1 MASRWNPNGPNSV
14 QLDDGRV
21 IEIPAGI
28 SASQAYESL
37 VEAGAISPYDGGE
50 EEDRSGFFPGMFSS
64 IENIKGTFT
73 GALPATAAGLGIT
86 GTEEQRKKY
95 LEASQAIYE
104 ASREAQMEELPDPA
118 SIDSI
123 KEAYQE
129 GGAWDA
135 LAETWDFS
143 KEAVGQQVPIFG
155 GLMAAQKLG
164 GSRIVSN
171 SFIGRAATAI
181 LGRAIPAAVAPYMAA
196 SFSNPYTGAA
206 AALAL
211 SAAFAYASMLRDN
224 AESAEDLEDIKVL
237 RAATAAAPHA
247 AMEYLGFAMTGA
259 FGPLKQQLAAAT
271 LKDTLAGAS
280 TIAGR
285 SAWGAAGRQAAKS
298 LTEFPTELA
307 QTIIERAQAG
317 ESISPSDADFV
328 TEMINV
334 AAATAPVVGVFGGY
348 GGYRAYKNEKSNKQ
362 TFDKKTEIEKAHR
375 ASVAEAR
382 RIEIERQEENARRLA
397 DEGVAR
403 YEAAVGAARARDE
416 GIARQVE
423 QMAQRTPVEYADIIE
438 ALDSRGVTPDNVFS
452 AGVAAFIFRN
462 TDGKVSSLHGLK
474 DSPSLSKAE
483 RDQRARYRR
492 RIYSILSGMGSFEY
506 VGADKDA
513 PLTFN
518 EYTTEQFDKVLK
530 ATRKFKGKAPGTR
543 INTDNIRKILK
554 MGNSGVE
561 NQIAAAIKRDLK
573 LDGYSEQKGRVDVA
587 RNPGYTEIQYREIMD
602 RARENGRLSQEIYEQ
617 VTNNYGREY
626 YAQFVEDALVRGSL
640 DPVQAKKNI
649 YVPMR
654 AQKGIGYVDVE
665 VESDTPGYFIRHDG
679 EIVGGATTRAMAE
692 QVVKS
697 LQHRS
702 RSYTV
707 TKNGQTF
714 KTYKNKAWADQA
726 AENEREVNPDDTFEV
741 VSNPVATFEIDK
753 TKTPGFRVVE
763 RFRDEEGNVKDI
775 YEDSFSPTR
784 EIAEGRKKVRED
796 EYSVGESAWDRRADK
811 RREQAMQDLFYGPR
825 ERGLYQDP
833 VLEDF
838 LPKEPELTEQEAR
851 VVDLIDAQLK
861 DLGVSDFR
869 GKVEER
875 IRTGDRVAAGEF
887 SPLFRTISV
896 ALDQFGGAQTD
907 AEIDKVLREVVDH
920 EVIHAMRE
928 LDLFSENEWLALS
941 RSVARIRIPKSMRD
955 RNREL
960 FDENTTFLEWAEK
973 NYEGTPTVEALKRNK
988 NPDAYWDYIVEEAVA
1003 ELHSSYKSSPEVSDQ
1018 VDGTSESLLDKVRRF
1033 FERVYNSVTGVGYG
1047 DAGDVFAAIG
1057 KGTIGGRKRGEIRTF
1072 KTGPKYASVDQLTRP
1087 RSERERRDSDL
1098 NETRGGVAVETEEDQ
1113 PRQSLVPPPSR
1124 YNSSVQI
1131 NGDWSDMILN
1141 REKTVETSG
1150 QSMVK
1155 NGGAPGWVL
1164 LRDET
1169 GQASGAALLGKRFEY
1184 KSKEEFDSDFDRH
1197 RVSSSSEFAFGKRSK
1212 TYGYPVEDVV
1222 RFEEPVPVNTPRGQ
1236 NRKKNLTYSVIPNI
1250 DIEGSRYSLSRT
1262 PATFDED
1269 TGLWSDGDFTSIG
1282 ESVNSYHLIESQDQ
1296 VPTLEDLNFQSGLLT
1311 AKGEE
1316 AKPRFTGKVMGQD
1329 VDRKG
1334 IVGKTVRLRIDI
1346 PFFNSWK
1353 AQDGRGKYVVTI
1365 HDDKTKSGK
1374 YVEFREE
1381 AASSPGAIIGYDSIA
1396 RLSGPVRFGSNGKK
1410 AAQILREGVSKN
1422 PIASVEGKYVDD
1434 QSIPE
1439 DIDSWTPVGYDPHK
1453 ATFFYDKRTG
1463 DEIISGEDAIS
1474 IGNTVFVKNVDP
1486 WNEET
1491 FEKYSEGLKTPKPF
1505 RQRRNVMRDQAE
1517 WREHTAA
1524 MREAGEDF
1532 TASLPEPN
1540 EQFGQEFLQET
1551 LEQTRGFVPR
1561 ISSRPDKN
1569 LDLRPEVEDRRELKQ
1584 RSIDIANGVIDPVKF
1599 SLADKENS
1607 NPRRKRRAGNMSYE
1621 ELKARTVPERTEKTF
1636 IDTLK
1641 EIWQEKTL
1649 AMWRQKFIDKYDSI
1663 AKLSRRAA
1671 ERRMQRGDDHMLL
1684 ANVNAASA
1692 AYLSDNVQGIVAES
1706 ITSGQP
1712 VYQGGI
1718 VRVDYDR
1725 PGVFEIMKD
1734 VYQQGL
1740 LEDFHLWLIS
1750 KRSHRLNK
1758 DNKLVPVSEDEIAEI
1773 EAYVDSQPGMRQ
1785 LFERTNEQYQEWNE
1799 NLVNFLRDTGV
1810 IDERLGEVLKS
1821 YGDYV
1826 PFYRQ
1831 YEGEAYEDESEALS
1845 NLIGQSIEQ
1854 MKTTVDP
1861 RTGETIVGEGPISGR
1876 VDPLNYDAPNS
1887 MFGSLVN
1894 VKPPKR
1900 LRREGSDEMVVP
1912 MLEGI
1917 MKNLQAAV
1925 SSGANN
1931 IAAQRTLRDALVFG
1945 DEIAVKLD
1953 RKSDAEF
1960 ASDVVTVRE
1969 NGVDQH
1975 YQLKDKLLFDS
1986 LSGMM
1991 EGKMPW
1997 LSLFSQPSDVLRN
2010 LVTRSPDFIMANLM
2024 RDSISTWVTSG
2035 SKMAPMIG
2043 TFGNFF
2049 KGGIGVD
2056 QNQDPSLKNLMGAGV
2071 IGGYDNARYAK
2082 DLQKTFDKRM
2092 RAEGLTVSGKKRGI
2106 ADKAVFNTMQKL
2118 WDWSGDITTK
2128 SDAATRMA
2136 VYEDVYKNILSKGH
2150 TREEAE
2156 AEAIFQAQEVIN
2168 FSRRGNSSFARV
2180 VTAAIPFLNA
2190 RVQGLDVLWRAGRG
2204 NYSSDYSKAGQ
2215 KASMLSFLGR
2225 GSMLASL
2232 TGMYALMAHDE
2243 DEWLAASPAEQDDNW
2258 IIPGYGDMPGFK
2270 IPIPFEIGIIFK
2282 VIPERLMRASLS
2294 GENYFGV
2301 NIPEGGKT
2309 DWRQAGDAI
2318 ARGVTSS
2325 LKFNPFEAQ
2334 VTKPL
2339 LEAYVNYSFFTGQP
2353 IVPIYMEGKLAE
2365 KRKRNGTNAMAVA
2378 LGETFGASPLK
2389 IEHIMRGYTGT
2400 VGSWVMF
2407 ASDAAIR
2414 SMSNMPAKPAL
2425 RVDQWPLLRR
2435 FLQTD
2440 LGSQGQLSNFYEFR
2454 SETRK
2459 FVNSLNDAI
2468 KEGDVETQKRILER
2482 YPKVESIQD
2491 YMNQMDRELGELRR
2505 YQSQVY
2511 LSDMSPEKKL
2521 DIINRIEE
2529 QRKLITKDVTKLRI
2543 EMDLPFNPL
2552 ADF

>member
-1 MASRWNPNGPNSV
+1 MSTQWNPNESNSV
-14 QLDDGRV
+14 QLDDGTV
-21 IEIPAGI
+21 VEIPVGI
-28 SASQAYESL
+28 SAAQAYKFL
-37 VEAGAISPYDGGE
+37 VEAGRITPSELPE
-50 EEDRSGFFPGMFSS
+50 EEEKSGFFPGISSS

-73 GALPATAAGLGIT
+73 GALPATAAGLEIT
-86 GTEEQRKKY
+86 GTEDQRRKY
-95 LEASQAIYE
+95 LESSQAIYE
-104 ASREAQMEELPDPA
+104 ASREAQMEKLPDPA
-118 SIDSI
+118 SVDSI
-123 KEAYQE
+123 KEAYE
-129 GGAWDA
+129 DGGAWDA
-135 LAETWDFS
+135 LSETWDFS

-164 GSRIVSN
+164 GSKLVSN
-171 SFIGRAATAI
+171 SLIGRAGTAL
-181 LGRAIPAAVAPYMAA
+181 LGRAIPAAVAPYVAA
-196 SFSNPYTGAA
+196 SFSNPWTGAA

-211 SAAFAYASMLRDN
+211 SAAFAYSSMLRDN

-280 TIAGR
+280 TAAGR
-285 SAWGAAGRQAAKS
+285 SAWGAAGKQAAKS

-307 QTIIERAQAG
+307 QTVIERAQAG
-317 ESISPSDADFV
+317 ESISLSDADFV
-328 TEMINV
+328 NEMINV

-348 GGYRAYKNEKSNKQ
+348 GGYRSYKNEKSNKKE
-362 TFDKKTEIEKAHR
+362 FDKKTDLEKAHR

-382 RIEIERQEENARRLA
+382 RITIEKQEANARRIA

-403 YEAAVGAARARDE
+403 YEAAVGLANARDE

-423 QMAQRTPVEYADIIE
+423 RMSERTPVEYADIVE
-438 ALDSRGVTPDNVFS
+438 ALDSRGVTPDNVFNS
-452 AGVAAFIFRN
+452 GTAAFIFRN
-462 TDGKVSSLHGLK
+462 TDGKVKSLHQLK
-474 DSPSLSKAE
+474 DSLSLSKAE
-483 RDQRARYRR
+483 RDQRAKYRR

-506 VGADKDA
+506 VGANKDA

-518 EYTTEQFDKVLK
+518 QYTTKQFDDVLK
-530 ATRKFKGKAPGTR
+530 ATRKFKGKAEGTR
-543 INTDNIRKILK
+543 INQNNIRKILK

-561 NQIAAAIKRDLK
+561 QNIASAIKKDLK
-573 LDGYSEQKGRVDVA
+573 LDGYSETSGSVQVA

-602 RARENGRLSQEIYEQ
+602 RAREKGRISQELYEQ

-626 YAQFVEDALVRGSL
+626 YTQFIQDVSVRGGL

-649 YVPMR
+649 YIPMR

-665 VESDTPGYFIRHDG
+665 VEPDTPGFFIRHEG
-679 EIVGGATTRAMAE
+679 EIVAGATTRSMAE
-692 QVVKS
+692 SVVSS
-697 LQHRS
+697 LEHRS

-707 TKNGQTF
+707 TKNGKKFKTF
-714 KTYKNKAWADQA
+714 KNKSWADQISK
-726 AENEREVNPDDTFEV
+726 NESKINPDDVFDV
-741 VSNPVATFEIDK
+741 VTNPVATFNIDK
-753 TKTPGFRVVE
+753 TKTTGFKVVE
-763 RFRDEEGNVKDI
+763 RFRDDEGNVKDI
-775 YEDSFSPTR
+775 YEDSFAPTR
-784 EIAEGRKKVRED
+784 EIAEGRKEVRES

-838 LPKEPELTEQEAR
+838 VPREPEFTEQE
-851 VVDLIDAQLK
+851 VKIIDLIDAQLK

-869 GKVEER
+869 GKVEKN
-875 IRTGDRVAAGEF
+875 IRTGDRSAAGEF
-887 SPLFRTISV
+887 SALFKTISV
-896 ALDQFGGAQTD
+896 ALDQFGNAQTD
-907 AEIDKVLREVVDH
+907 AEIDQVLKEVVDH

-928 LDLFSENEWLALS
+928 LDLFSQNEWLALT
-941 RSVARIRIPKSMRD
+941 RSVSRIKIPKDLRN

-960 FDENTTFLEWAEK
+960 FSEDTTFLEWAEK
-973 NYEGTPTVEALKRNK
+973 NYDGIPRVEALKNRK
-988 NPDAYWDYIVEEAVA
+988 NPDEYWDYILEEAVA
-1003 ELHSSYKSSPEVSDQ
+1003 ELHSSYKNSPEVSDQ
-1018 VDGTSESLLDKVRRF
+1018 IDGTSESLLDKVRRF

-1072 KTGPKYASVDQLTRP
+1072 KTGPKYASVDQLARP

-1098 NETRGGVAVETEEDQ
+1098 NETRGGVAVNVEEDETKK
-1113 PRQSLVPPPSR
+1113 SLVPPPLK

-1141 REKTVETSG
+1141 REKTVETSA

-1164 LRDET
+1164 LRNET
-1169 GQASGAALLGKRFEY
+1169 GQSSGAALLGRRFEY
-1184 KSKEEFDSDFDRH
+1184 KSKDEFDSDFERH
-1197 RVSSSSEFAFGKRSK
+1197 KVSSSNEFAFGKRNR

-1222 RFEEPVPVNTPRGQ
+1222 RFEDPVPVNTPRGQ

-1250 DIEGSRYSLSRT
+1250 DIEGSRYSLSRN
-1262 PATFDED
+1262 PATFDEG
-1269 TGLWSDGDFTSIG
+1269 TGLWSDGDFTFVE
-1282 ESVNSYHLIESQDQ
+1282 ESVNSNHLIESQDQ
-1296 VPTLEDLNFQSGLLT
+1296 IPTLEDLNFQSGLLT
-1311 AKGEE
+1311 AKGEQ

-1329 VDRKG
+1329 IDRKG

-1353 AQDGRGKYVVTI
+1353 SQDGRGKYVVTI

-1374 YVEFREE
+1374 YVEFRQE
-1381 AASSPGAIIGYDSIA
+1381 AASSPGAVIGYDSIA

-1410 AAQILREGVSKN
+1410 AAKILKEGDSKN
-1422 PIASVEGKYVDD
+1422 PIAAVEGEYIQD

-1463 DEIISGEDAIS
+1463 DEIISGQDAIS

-1491 FEKYSEGLKTPKPF
+1491 FQKYSEGLKIPNLF

-1517 WREHTAA
+1517 WREYTAS

-1540 EQFGQEFLQET
+1540 EQFGQEFLEET
-1551 LEQTRGFVPR
+1551 LEQTPGFIPR
-1561 ISSRPDKN
+1561 ISSRPEKN
-1569 LDLRPEVEDRRELKQ
+1569 LNLRPDLDDRRELRQ

-1607 NPRRKRRAGNMSYE
+1607 NPRRRRRSGNLSYE

-1636 IDTLK
+1636 IDYIK
-1641 EIWQEKTL
+1641 EIWQEKSL
-1649 AMWRQKFIDKYDSI
+1649 AMFRQKFIDKYDSI
-1663 AKLSRRAA
+1663 AKLSKRAA
-1671 ERRMQRGDDHMLL
+1671 AKRMERGDDHMLL

-1692 AYLSDNVQGIVAES
+1692 AYLSENAQGVVAES

-1712 VYQGGI
+1712 VYSGGI
-1718 VRVDYDR
+1718 VRVDYEK
-1725 PGVFEIMKD
+1725 PGVFEILKD
-1734 VYQQGL
+1734 VYQQGF
-1740 LEDFHLWLIS
+1740 LEDFHLWVMS
-1750 KRSHRLNK
+1750 KRSHRLGKN
-1758 DNKLVPVSEDEIAEI
+1758 NKLTPVAEKDIAEI
-1773 EAYVDSQPGMRQ
+1773 EAYIDSQPGMRE

-1826 PFYRQ
+1826 PFYKQ
-1831 YEGEAYEDESEALS
+1831 YEGEAYDDESSALS
-1845 NLIGQSIEQ
+1845 QLIGQSIDQ
-1854 MKTTVDP
+1854 MKETIDP
-1861 RTGETIVGEGPISGR
+1861 RTGETIIGEAPIGGR
-1876 VDPLNYDAPNS
+1876 DDAPNS
-1887 MFGSLVN
+1887 MFGSLVG

-1900 LRREGSDEMVVP
+1900 LRKEGSDEMVVP

-1917 MKNLQAAV
+1917 MRNLQAAV
-1925 SSGANN
+1925 SSGAKN

-1945 DEIAVKLD
+1945 DDIAVKLD
-1953 RKSDAEF
+1953 KKSDAEF
-1960 ASDVVTVRE
+1960 ASDVVTIRE

-1991 EGKMPW
+1991 EGKLPW
-1997 LSLFSQPSDVLRN
+1997 LSFFSLPSDVLRN

-2035 SKMAPMIG
+2035 SNMTPMVG
-2043 TFGNFF
+2043 TFSNFF
-2049 KGGIGVD
+2049 KGGVSASK
-2056 QNQDPSLKNLMGAGV
+2056 NQDPSMVSLLSSGV
-2071 IGGYDNARYAK
+2071 IGGYDNSRYPK

-2092 RAEGLTVSGKKRGI
+2092 REEGLTVSGKKRGLT
-2106 ADKAVFNTMQKL
+2106 DKAVFNTMQKL
-2118 WDWSGDITTK
+2118 WDWSGDVTTK

-2136 VYEDVYKNILSKGH
+2136 VYEDVYKNILNKGH

-2168 FSRRGNSSFARV
+2168 FSRRGNSGIARV

-2215 KASMLSFLGR
+2215 KSSMYSFLGR
-2225 GSMLASL
+2225 GSMLAAI

-2243 DEWLAASPAEQDDNW
+2243 DDWLSASSAEQDDNW
-2258 IIPGYGDMPGFK
+2258 IIPGYGVVPGFK
-2270 IPIPFEIGIIFK
+2270 IPIPFEIGILFK
-2282 VIPERLMRASLS
+2282 VVPERLMRASLS
-2294 GENYFGV
+2294 GKNYLGV
-2301 NIPEGGKT
+2301 DIPEGGKT
-2309 DWRQAGDAI
+2309 DWRQAGNALS
-2318 ARGVTSS
+2318 RGVISS
-2325 LKFNPFEAQ
+2325 LKLNPFEAQ
-2334 VTKPL
+2334 VTKPF
-2339 LEAYVNYSFFTGQP
+2339 LESYVNYSFFTGQP
-2353 IVPIYMEGKLAE
+2353 IVPMYMEDRLPE
-2365 KRKRNGTNAMAVA
+2365 QRKRNGTNAMAIA

-2400 VGSWVMF
+2400 VGSWILF
-2407 ASDAAIR
+2407 ASDHAIR

-2425 RVDQWPLLRR
+2425 RIDQWPLLKR

-2440 LGSQGQLSNFYEFR
+2440 LGSQGQLGNFYEFR
-2454 SETRK
+2454 KETKK
-2459 FVNSLNDAI
+2459 FVNSLNQAI
-2468 KEGDVETQKRILER
+2468 EEGDVETQQKILER
-2482 YPKVESIQD
+2482 YPQVEGIQK
-2491 YMNQMDRELGELRR
+2491 YMNEIDTELGKLRN
-2505 YQSQVY
+2505 YQSEVY

-2521 DIINRIEE
+2521 EIMNKIDE
-2529 QRKLITKDVTKLRI
+2529 QRKIITRDVNKLRSK
-2543 EMDLPFNPL
+2543 MDLPFNPL